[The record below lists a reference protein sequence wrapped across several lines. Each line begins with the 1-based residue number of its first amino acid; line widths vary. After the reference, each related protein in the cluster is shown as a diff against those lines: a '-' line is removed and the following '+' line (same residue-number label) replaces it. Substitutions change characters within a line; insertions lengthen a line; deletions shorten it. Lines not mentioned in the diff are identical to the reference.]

1 MISIKTDESEV
12 LVIKKKK
19 KTHRNFFQLTLDVQ
33 NSQVNLSLNF
43 CLQVSDRNPRVIIS
57 GSWIENRSEV
67 N

>member
-12 LVIKKKK
+12 LRLYKKKNTQK
-19 KTHRNFFQLTLDVQ
+19 LLSTYFRCPEQPSELISQL
-33 NSQVNLSLNF
+33 LSAG
-43 CLQVSDRNPRVIIS
+43 VSDRNPRVIIS